1 MIVLTEYLNLFML
14 FCFIQ
19 YFQLDFKLQILIDI
33 LIKNGKNLRREK
45 II

>member
-33 LIKNGKNLRREK
+33 LIKKRK
-45 II
+45 KS